1 MLVSY
6 RHRLVILSTPKCASV
21 SLERALGPHVD
32 LITRGHP
39 TLKHTYFRK
48 YNRFIRPYLESMSQD
63 QFECVCLFR
72 EPIDWMASWWRY
84 RARDDVP
91 DPAKSTKG
99 MPFEQFVEDYLD
111 EKRPPADIGR
121 QSRFVADRNGE
132 VGVDRLFRYDRLDK
146 FVSYLEARL
155 KVQLDLGHLNRSPKR
170 EAPDPLSERLM
181 ERARKELAPD
191 FDIYHMIAE

>member
-21 SLERALGPHVD
+21 SLERALAPHMD
-32 LITRGHP
+32 LIARGNP
-39 TLKHTYFRK
+39 TLKHTYFRRFD
-48 YNRFIRPYLESMSQD
+48 RFIRPYLESMSQD
-63 QFECVCLFR
+63 RFECICLFR

-99 MPFEQFVEDYLD
+99 MPFAQFVSDYLD

-121 QSRFVADRNGE
+121 QSRFVANRDGE
-132 VGVDRLFRYDRLDK
+132 VGIDRLFRYDRLDK
-146 FVSYLEARL
+146 FVGYLEARL
-155 KVQLDLGHLNRSPKR
+155 KVQIDLGHLNQSPRR
-170 EAPDPLSERLM
+170 EQPGLLPDDLM
-181 ERARKELAPD
+181 ERAKKDLAAD